1 MWHSYCVRQNNFVT
15 SSTVLGL
22 TEVLSPTGNPPVIP
36 GGHWSHLPGLHQRRV
51 GQWLCNHR
59 AHAESR
65 GLQSFNEDWHAG
77 CARRCLDNGPITA
90 QCLQCAK
97 DNDPSVWVNQMEK
110 KVHLHVRGRKWK
122 VERERLTDGLTWS
135 QVHRVQ
141 ALKRACVSLC
151 VILYCVS
158 ALARAPCHRVCSF
171 VWVCACACVCCSGGL
186 TACTQAW
193 WKCSPTH
200 SAFIRLTDKRT
211 LDTDIRFT
219 VNVEKGVCVCVCKV
233 ASIPLFLLPLEFGRG
248 HK

>member
-1 MWHSYCVRQNNFVT
+1 MVNPKKKGKKKKYLNSGTVRNDFWTRFEIWHSYCVRQNNFVT

-77 CARRCLDNGPITA
+77 CARRCSDNGPITA

-122 VERERLTDGLTWS
+122 VERERL
-135 QVHRVQ
+135 
-141 ALKRACVSLC
+141 SLC
-151 VILYCVS
+151 VILYCVL
-158 ALARAPCHRVCSF
+158 ALARASCHRVCSF
-171 VWVCACACVCCSGGL
+171 VCLCACACVCMLLRRVDRVHPGVVEML
-186 TACTQAW
+186 A
-193 WKCSPTH
+193 H
-200 SAFIRLTDKRT
+200 T
-211 LDTDIRFT
+211 LCF
-219 VNVEKGVCVCVCKV
+219 
-233 ASIPLFLLPLEFGRG
+233 
-248 HK
+248 H

>member
-110 KVHLHVRGRKWK
+110 K
-122 VERERLTDGLTWS
+122 
-135 QVHRVQ
+135 
-141 ALKRACVSLC
+141 
-151 VILYCVS
+151 
-158 ALARAPCHRVCSF
+158 
-171 VWVCACACVCCSGGL
+171 
-186 TACTQAW
+186 
-193 WKCSPTH
+193 
-200 SAFIRLTDKRT
+200 SAFACERKKVKGGEGETDRWADLKSSTQSSGSEARVRVLVCNLVLCFGT
-211 LDTDIRFT
+211 CPSPVPSCVL
-219 VNVEKGVCVCVCKV
+219 VCVCLCMCLCMCV
-233 ASIPLFLLPLEFGRG
+233 AQEGWPRAPRRGGNARPHTLLSLDSQTRG
-248 HK
+248 H